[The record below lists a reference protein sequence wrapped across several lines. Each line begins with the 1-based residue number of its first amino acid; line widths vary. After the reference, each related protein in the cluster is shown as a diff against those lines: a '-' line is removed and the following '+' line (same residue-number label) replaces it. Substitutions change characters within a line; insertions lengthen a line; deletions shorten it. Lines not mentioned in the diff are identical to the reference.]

1 MIGYYV
7 RVLRLWF
14 YFIVIKML
22 PGSQLKSVIHHILPN
37 GGTKIP
43 SQKNIEPESD
53 QFATCNYQLI
63 GNRKKTTWLCLST
76 LQGYESPV
84 HYKIILRKKWD
95 GGRNLLVERD
105 LKEIIIM
112 YGPYLDPNQTCKV

>member
-1 MIGYYV
+1 MISYYI

-14 YFIVIKML
+14 YFTVIKML

-53 QFATCNYQLI
+53 QFPTCNYQLI
-63 GNRKKTTWLCLST
+63 GNRKKLHDCVKVRFRDMRA
-76 LQGYESPV
+76 QF
-84 HYKIILRKKWD
+84 IRK
-95 GGRNLLVERD
+95 
-105 LKEIIIM
+105 
-112 YGPYLDPNQTCKV
+112 